1 MANFHDK
8 IVLNKYLLSLFGIDA
23 IGTKIISK
31 EGVEVFKELKYS
43 AAEGY
48 TEEGNTRF
56 LEHLKQ
62 HLYLTE
68 HVTETMLQ
76 QYDENIVRYTHQIS
90 ERRDELIVW
99 KYFQYLSLLFTEIYL
114 DKFFGNKTQL
124 QHDLNQFVKKF
135 NTKQL
140 EAVGVKKQKK
150 KEQAYQVG
158 AFKETDLNKLA
169 FWNAT
174 GSGKTL
180 LMHINIKQYLHY
192 AQKHSKGHESKILL
206 ITPNEPL
213 SRQHLT
219 DFQRSGIPAN
229 IFTKNQSAM
238 FSGREVEIIEV
249 SKLSEESKEK
259 TVAVDSFETHNL
271 VLIDEGHG
279 GMSGDQWKRFR
290 DKLSTTGF
298 AFEYSATFGQAISAA
313 AKGKKDELT
322 QEYAKSILFD
332 YSYKYFYEDGYG
344 KDYRI
349 LNLKEDNVDFKNKYL
364 TANLLS
370 FYQQLL
376 IFKNKPDI
384 ATQFRLFKP
393 LWVFVGSSVNAVRTE
408 NKKET
413 SDVLDIV
420 HFLTDF
426 LKNREEYTRN
436 IGLILSNKAGLIDSK
451 GYSIFEGSFNYLEE
465 LELTPEQIFEGIN
478 KEVFHNHHI
487 GANLYLDNLKGATG
501 ELGLRVGDTDKYF
514 GVINVGDEKK
524 LHDLA
529 MNNGIL
535 GTDKDFSE
543 SLFAQIE
550 PKDNKPPKQEI
561 NLLIGS
567 KKFTEGWSSWRV
579 SSMGLMNI
587 GKSEGSQIIQL
598 FGRGVRLQGYEFSL
612 KRSLGL
618 DEYQRPENLKALR
631 KYLRPL
637 ETLQIFGVKA
647 NYMEKFKELLEEE
660 GLPTNTGDW
669 VTITIPTQQKVDI
682 ATSDLK
688 LIQVKESEN
697 FKRKELI
704 KLELNTDVFSH
715 KQVGVD
721 WYPKIDTLES
731 NRTSRAETTKQIGYL
746 QTHHF
751 ALIDWTKVYF
761 EIQTFKASKGY
772 PNMKIELTALQEII
786 QSRAWYRVYIPQD
799 KMEFS
804 SFKNVQVWQEL
815 VTVLLKK
822 YMEQYYLYFKNKFN
836 ADHIETRTLQ
846 PTDDNLILQYD
857 IRLNKNEKVEELEKK
872 FMQLKA
878 NVSDSTFRTLQI
890 ASQVE
895 AFDHLFHLYKPLVYV
910 GKGYENKLQVYP
922 VALNDAEHLFM
933 QDFEKQVVQIKEA
946 KELDEVFLLRNQS
959 KKGIGFFAEGNN
971 FYPDFILW
979 IKKGSTQYLTF
990 IDPKGIR
997 NSKGI
1002 NDPKIQFYK
1011 YLAEKVQPQ
1020 VISENLV
1027 LNSFIISNTKWIEVN
1042 WKDNLSISDFNEN
1055 HVFFQEDQNAEYI
1068 SMLLDMVVK
1077 DVTIA

>member
-23 IGTKIISK
+23 IGSKIISK
-31 EGVEVFKELKYS
+31 DGLEVFKELKYS
-43 AAEGY
+43 SSEGY

-56 LEHLKQ
+56 LEQLKA

-68 HVTETMLQ
+68 HVTVTMLQ
-76 QYDENIVRYTHQIS
+76 QYDENIVRYTHEIS
-90 ERRDELIVW
+90 DGRDELIIW

-114 DKFFGNKTQL
+114 DKFFSNKLQL
-124 QHDLNQFVKKF
+124 QNELNQFVKHY
-135 NTKQL
+135 NTKQIEL
-140 EAVGVKKQKK
+140 LGGKKPKK
-150 KEQAYQVG
+150 GESVFQVTP
-158 AFKETDLNKLA
+158 FKETDLNKLA

-174 GSGKTL
+174 GSGKTF
-180 LMHINIKQYLHY
+180 LMHVNIKQYLHY
-192 AQKHSKGHESKILL
+192 AQKHARGHESKILL

-213 SRQHLT
+213 SRQHLL
-219 DFQRSGIPAN
+219 DFNLSGIPAN
-229 IFTKNQSAM
+229 IFTKNQSGM
-238 FSGREVEIIEV
+238 FSGKEVEIIEV
-249 SKLSEESKEK
+249 SKLSDESKDK

-271 VLIDEGHG
+271 VLVDEGHG

-290 DKLSTTGF
+290 DQLSTTGF

-322 QEYAKSILFD
+322 QEYSKSILFD

-376 IFKNKPDI
+376 IFKNKPELV
-384 ATQFRLFKP
+384 TQFRLFKP
-393 LWVFVGSSVNAVRTE
+393 LWVFVGSSVNAVRKE
-408 NKKET
+408 NGVDT

-426 LKNREEYTRN
+426 LKNKDDYTKN
-436 IGLILSNKAGLIDSK
+436 IGLILNNKAGLLDSK
-451 GYSIFEGSFNYLEE
+451 GYSIFEGSFAYLTE
-465 LELTPEQIFEGIN
+465 LELTPDEIFEGIN
-478 KEVFHNHHI
+478 REVFHNNNI
-487 GANLYLDNLKGATG
+487 GANLYLDNLKGANG

-529 MNNGIL
+529 MSNGIL
-535 GTDKDFSE
+535 GTEKDFSE
-543 SLFAQIE
+543 SLFAQINQ
-550 PKDNKPPKQEI
+550 PKPKQEV

-618 DEYQRPENLKALR
+618 DDYQRPDNLKQVRAH
-631 KYLRPL
+631 LRPL

-647 NYMEKFKELLEEE
+647 NYMERFKELLEEE
-660 GLPTNTGDW
+660 GLPTNAGDW
-669 VTITIPTQQKVDI
+669 ITITIPTQNKFDI
-682 ATSDLK
+682 AASDLK

-697 FKRKELI
+697 FKRKEI
-704 KLELNTDVFSH
+704 ITLELNTDVFRN
-715 KQVGVD
+715 KQVEVD

-731 NRTSRAETTKQIGYL
+731 TKSNKVETSKDICYL
-746 QTHHF
+746 NQTHLS
-751 ALIDWTKVYF
+751 LIDWTSVYF
-761 EIQTFKASKGY
+761 EIQNFKASKGF
-772 PNMKIELTALQEII
+772 PNLEIELNQI
-786 QSRAWYRVYIPQD
+786 QQIVGSNSWYRVFIPRD
-799 KMEFS
+799 KMEFGTL
-804 SFKNVQVWQEL
+804 KNLNVWQEL
-815 VTVLLKK
+815 TTVLLKK
-822 YMEQYYLYFKNKFN
+822 YIEQYYLYFKNRFN
-836 ADHIETRTLQ
+836 AEHIETRKLSS
-846 PTDDNLILQYD
+846 TDDNLILQYD
-857 IRLNKNEKVEELEKK
+857 IRLNKNEDIDDIEKK
-872 FMQLKA
+872 FGKLKSEI
-878 NVSDSTFRTLQI
+878 SDSSFKTIQI
-890 ASQVE
+890 ANQIE
-895 AFDHLFHLYKPLVYV
+895 AFDHLMHLYKPLVYL
-910 GKGYENKLQVYP
+910 GKGYESKVQVFP
-922 VALNDAEHLFM
+922 VALNDAENLFM
-933 QDFEKQVVQIKEA
+933 KDFEVQVARIKES
-946 KELDEVFLLRNQS
+946 KGIEEVFLLRNQS

-979 IKKGSTQYLTF
+979 IKKANKQYLTF
-990 IDPKGIR
+990 VDPKGIR

-1002 NDPKIQFYK
+1002 NDPKIQFFN
-1011 YLAEKVQPQ
+1011 YLNDKVQPQ
-1020 VISENLV
+1020 VAGENLI

-1042 WKDNLSISDFNEN
+1042 WKDSLTIGDFNEN
-1055 HVFFQEDQNAEYI
+1055 HVYFQEDQSAEYI
-1068 SMLLDMVVK
+1068 DKLVDKILR
-1077 DVTIA
+1077 

>member
-8 IVLNKYLLSLFGIDA
+8 IVLNKYVLSLFGIDA
-23 IGTKIISK
+23 IGSKIVSK
-31 EGVEVFKELKYS
+31 EGLEVFKELKLS
-43 AAEGY
+43 AAEGF
-48 TEEGNTRF
+48 TEEGNTKF
-56 LEHLKQ
+56 LEQLKA

-68 HVTETMLQ
+68 HVTEAILQ
-76 QYDENIVRYTHQIS
+76 QYDENIVRYTNEIS
-90 ERRDELIVW
+90 DGRDELIVW

-114 DKFFGNKTQL
+114 DKFFGNKKQL

-135 NTKQL
+135 NTKQV
-140 EAVGVKKQKK
+140 EALAAGKKLKK
-150 KEQAYQVG
+150 GEKVYQVNP
-158 AFKETDLNKLA
+158 FKETDLNKLA

-180 LMHINIKQYLHY
+180 LMHVNIKQYLHY

-213 SRQHLT
+213 SRQHLN
-219 DFQRSGIPAN
+219 DFHLSGIPAN
-229 IFTKNQSAM
+229 IFTKNQSGM

-249 SKLSEESKEK
+249 SKLSEESRDK

-298 AFEYSATFGQAISAA
+298 AFEYSATFGQAISPAV
-313 AKGKKDELT
+313 KGKKEELT

-349 LNLKEDNVDFKNKYL
+349 LNLKEDNFDFKNKYL

-370 FYQQLL
+370 YYQQLL
-376 IFKNKPDI
+376 IFKNKPEI

-420 HFLTDF
+420 HFLTHF
-426 LKNREEYTRN
+426 LKNQEEYIRT
-436 IGLILSNKAGLIDSK
+436 IGLILTNKAGLLDGK
-451 GYSIFEGSFNYLEE
+451 GYSIFEGSFVYLDE

-478 KEVFHNHHI
+478 KEVFHNNNI
-487 GANLYLDNLKGATG
+487 GANLYLDNLKGASG

-529 MNNGIL
+529 LNNGIL
-535 GTDKDFSE
+535 GADKDFSE
-543 SLFAQIE
+543 SLFAQI
-550 PKDNKPPKQEI
+550 NQAQPKQEI

-567 KKFTEGWSSWRV
+567 KKFSEGWSSWRV

-598 FGRGVRLQGYEFSL
+598 FGRGVRLQGYQFSL

-618 DEYQRPENLKALR
+618 DDYQRPDNLKAIR

-660 GLPTNTGDW
+660 GLPTNAGDW
-669 VTITIPTQQKVDI
+669 VNITIPTQNKFDI
-682 ATSDLK
+682 AASGLK

-697 FKRKELI
+697 FKRKEI
-704 KLELNTDVFSH
+704 VKLELNTAVFNN
-715 KQVGVD
+715 KQVEVD
-721 WYPKIDTLES
+721 WYPKIDSLES
-731 NRTSRAETTKQIGYL
+731 KKSYKVETAKQVCYL
-746 QTHHF
+746 EKHHF
-751 ALIDWTKVYF
+751 TLIDWTKVYF
-761 EIQTFKASKGY
+761 EIQNFKAAKGY
-772 PNMKIELTALQEII
+772 PNLEIELTSLQQII
-786 QSRAWYRVYIPQD
+786 QSNAWYRVYIPQD

-804 SFKNVQVWQEL
+804 TFKNVMVWQEL

-822 YMEQYYLYFKNKFN
+822 YIEQYYLYFKNRFN
-836 ADHIETRTLQ
+836 AEHIETRKLL

-857 IRLNKNEKVEELEKK
+857 IRLNKNEEVEDLEKK
-872 FMQLKA
+872 FLKLKTEFKDIA
-878 NVSDSTFRTLQI
+878 FKTIQI
-890 ASQVE
+890 ANQVE
-895 AFDHLFHLYKPLVYV
+895 AFDNLMHLYKPLVYV
-910 GKGYENKLQVYP
+910 GKGYENKLQVFP
-922 VALNDAEHLFM
+922 VALNDSENLFM
-933 QDFEKQVVQIKEA
+933 KDFEVQVKRIKEA

-979 IKKGSTQYLTF
+979 IKKESKQYLTF

-1002 NDPKIQFYK
+1002 NDPKIQFNK

-1020 VISENLV
+1020 VMGENLV

-1042 WKDNLSISDFNEN
+1042 WKDNLSISDFNDN
-1055 HVFFQEDQNAEYI
+1055 NVFFQEDQNADYI
-1068 SMLLDMVVK
+1068 SRLIDK
-1077 DVTIA
+1077 VTIDASRA

>member
-23 IGTKIISK
+23 IGSKIVSK
-31 EGVEVFKELKYS
+31 DGLEVFKELKLS
-43 AAEGY
+43 SSEGY
-48 TEEGNTRF
+48 TEEGNTKF
-56 LEHLKQ
+56 LEQLKA

-68 HVTETMLQ
+68 NITEAMLQ
-76 QYDENIVRYTHQIS
+76 QYDENIVRYTHEIS
-90 ERRDELIVW
+90 EGRDELIIW

-114 DKFFGNKTQL
+114 DKFFSNKKQL
-124 QHDLNQFVKKF
+124 QHDVNQFVKRF
-135 NTKQL
+135 NSKEIEKYQGKKL
-140 EAVGVKKQKK
+140 PKGEAV
-150 KEQAYQVG
+150 YQVSS
-158 AFKETDLNKLA
+158 FQVSDLNKLA

-180 LMHINIKQYLHY
+180 LLHVNIKQYLHY
-192 AQKHSKGHESKILL
+192 AQKHSRGHESKILL

-213 SRQHLT
+213 SRQHLL
-219 DFQRSGIPAN
+219 DFRQSSIPAN
-229 IFTKNQSAM
+229 IFTKNQSGM
-238 FSGREVEIIEV
+238 FTGKEVEIIEV
-249 SKLSEESKEK
+249 SKLSEESKDK

-271 VLIDEGHG
+271 VLVDEGHG

-290 DKLSTTGF
+290 DQLSKTGF

-313 AKGKKDELT
+313 AKGKKEELT

-376 IFKNKPDI
+376 IFKNKPEL

-393 LWVFVGSSVNAVRTE
+393 LWVFVGSSVNAVR
-408 NKKET
+408 KEGGVDT

-420 HFLTDF
+420 HFLSDF
-426 LKNREEYTRN
+426 LKNKDEYILN
-436 IGLILSNKAGLIDSK
+436 IELILKNKAGLLDSK
-451 GYSIFEGSFNYLEE
+451 GYSIFEGSFAYLEE
-465 LELTPEQIFEGIN
+465 LELSPEKIFEGIN
-478 KEVFHNHHI
+478 REVFHNHNI
-487 GANLYLDNLKGATG
+487 GANLYLDNLKGASG

-535 GTDKDFSE
+535 GTEKDFSE
-543 SLFAQIE
+543 SLFNQINLA
-550 PKDNKPPKQEI
+550 KPKQEI
-561 NLLIGS
+561 TLLIGS

-618 DEYQRPENLKALR
+618 DDYQRPENLKQVR
-631 KYLRPL
+631 KHLRPL

-647 NYMEKFKELLEEE
+647 NYMERFKELLEEE
-660 GLPTNTGDW
+660 GLPTNAGDW
-669 VTITIPTQQKVDI
+669 VTIAIPTQNKFDI
-682 ATSDLK
+682 SSCDLK

-697 FKRKELI
+697 FKRKEI
-704 KLELNTDVFSH
+704 VPVVLNTDIFRS
-715 KQVGVD
+715 KQVEVD
-721 WYPKIDTLES
+721 WYPKIDSLES
-731 NRTSRAETTKQIGYL
+731 TKSNKVETAKQVCYL
-746 QTHHF
+746 EAQHL
-751 ALIDWTKVYF
+751 ALIDWTNVYF
-761 EIQTFKASKGY
+761 EIQNFKASKGF
-772 PNMKIELTALQEII
+772 PNLEIEISELKTII
-786 QSRAWYRVYIPQD
+786 QSNAWYKVFIPKD
-799 KMEFS
+799 KMDFNTL
-804 SFKNVQVWQEL
+804 KNLSVWQEL
-815 VTVLLKK
+815 TTVLLKK
-822 YMEQYYLYFKNKFN
+822 YIEQYYLFFKNKFN
-836 ADHIETRTLQ
+836 ADHIETRQLL

-857 IRLNKNEKVEELEKK
+857 IRLNRNEDVEDIEKK
-872 FMQLKA
+872 FVKLKTDF
-878 NVSDSTFRTLQI
+878 SDSAFKSIQI
-890 ASQVE
+890 ANQVD
-895 AFDHLFHLYKPLVYV
+895 AFDHLMHLYKPLIYL
-910 GKGYENKLQVYP
+910 GKGYESKIQVFP
-922 VALNDAEHLFM
+922 VALNDAEHQFM
-933 QDFEKQVVQIKEA
+933 KDFEIQASRIKQE
-946 KELDEVFLLRNQS
+946 KELEEIFLLRNQS

-979 IKKGSTQYLTF
+979 IKKDKKQYLTF
-990 IDPKGIR
+990 VDPKGIR

-1002 NDPKIQFYK
+1002 NDPKIQFFK

-1020 VISENLV
+1020 VEGENLV
-1027 LNSFIISNTKWIEVN
+1027 LNSFIISNTKWLEVN
-1042 WKDNLSISDFNEN
+1042 WKDTLTKEDFNEN
-1055 HVFFQEDQNAEYI
+1055 HVFFQEDQNTYVI
-1068 SMLLDMVVK
+1068 SMLNKIL
-1077 DVTIA
+1077 

>member
-1 MANFHDK
+1 MANFHNK
-8 IVLNKYLLSLFGIDA
+8 IVLNKFLLSLFGIDA
-23 IGTKIISK
+23 IGSKILSK
-31 EGVEVFKELKYS
+31 DGLEVFKELKLS
-43 AAEGY
+43 SSEGY
-48 TEEGNTRF
+48 TEEGNTKF
-56 LEHLKQ
+56 LEQLKA
-62 HLYLTE
+62 HLYLTDD
-68 HVTETMLQ
+68 VTEITLQ
-76 QYDENIVRYTHQIS
+76 QYDENIVRYTQEIS
-90 ERRDELIVW
+90 AGRDETIVW

-114 DKFFGNKTQL
+114 DKFFGNKKQL
-124 QHDLNQFVKKF
+124 QHDLNQYVKKF
-135 NTKQL
+135 NTQQVELNQGRKL
-140 EAVGVKKQKK
+140 ARGETI
-150 KEQAYQVG
+150 YQVS

-180 LMHINIKQYLHY
+180 LMHVNIKQYLYY
-192 AQKHSKGHESKILL
+192 AKKHSKVHDSKILL

-213 SRQHLT
+213 SRQHLA
-219 DFQRSGIPAN
+219 DFLISGIPAN
-229 IFTKNQSAM
+229 IFTKNQSGM
-238 FSGREVEIIEV
+238 FSGKEVEIIEV

-271 VLIDEGHG
+271 VLVDEGHG

-290 DKLSTTGF
+290 DQLSTTGF

-376 IFKNKPDI
+376 LFKNKPELT
-384 ATQFRLFKP
+384 TQFRLFKP
-393 LWVFVGSSVNAVRTE
+393 LWVFVGSSVNAVRKE
-408 NKKET
+408 NGVDT

-420 HFLTDF
+420 HFLSDF
-426 LKNREEYTRN
+426 LKNKDDYIKYIE
-436 IGLILSNKAGLIDSK
+436 LIINNKAGLLDAK
-451 GYSIFEGSFNYLEE
+451 GYDIFDGSFAFLDE
-465 LELTPEQIFEGIN
+465 LELTPVQIFEGIN
-478 KEVFHNHHI
+478 KEIFHNHNI
-487 GANLYLDNLKGATG
+487 GANLYIDNLKGANG

-543 SLFAQIE
+543 SLFAQI
-550 PKDNKPPKQEI
+550 NHLQPKQEI
-561 NLLIGS
+561 NMLIGS

-618 DEYQRPENLKALR
+618 DEYQIPANLKQVR
-631 KYLRPL
+631 KHLRPL

-647 NYMEKFKELLEEE
+647 NYMERFKELLEEE
-660 GLPTNTGDW
+660 GLPTNSGDW
-669 VTITIPTQQKVDI
+669 VTITIPTQNKIDI
-682 ATSDLK
+682 STSDLK

-697 FKRKELI
+697 FKKKEILT
-704 KLELNTDVFSH
+704 LELNTDVFRN
-715 KQVGVD
+715 KQVEVD

-731 NRTSRAETTKQIGYL
+731 TKSSRVETTKQVCYL
-746 QTHHF
+746 EENHF
-751 ALIDWTKVYF
+751 VFIDWTKLYF
-761 EIQTFKASKGY
+761 EIQNFKANKGF
-772 PNMKIELTALQEII
+772 PNLEIELTLLQDIVKNN
-786 QSRAWYRVYIPQD
+786 SWYRVFIPKD

-804 SFKNVQVWQEL
+804 SFKNVSVWQEL
-815 VTVLLKK
+815 ATILLKK
-822 YMEQYYLYFKNKFN
+822 YIEQYYLYFKNRFN
-836 ADHIETRTLQ
+836 AENIETRKLL

-857 IRLNKNEKVEELEKK
+857 IRLNKNEDVDDIDKK
-872 FMQLKA
+872 FRKLKTDFT
-878 NVSDSTFRTLQI
+878 DSAFKSIQI
-890 ASQVE
+890 ATQVE
-895 AFDHLFHLYKPLVYV
+895 AFDNLMHLYKPLIYV
-910 GKGYENKLQVYP
+910 GKGYESKLQIFP
-922 VALNDAEHLFM
+922 VALNDSEHQFM
-933 QDFEKQVVQIKEA
+933 KDFEVQIPKI
-946 KELDEVFLLRNQS
+946 KDSKKLDEVFLLRNQS

-979 IKKGSTQYLTF
+979 IKKDGKQYLTF

-997 NSKGI
+997 NSKGM

-1011 YLAEKVQPQ
+1011 YLADKVQPQ
-1020 VISENLV
+1020 VINEDLI
-1027 LNSFIISNTKWIEVN
+1027 LNSFIVSNTKWIEVN
-1042 WKDNLSISDFNEN
+1042 WKDSHTISDFNDN
-1055 HVFFQEDQNAEYI
+1055 HVYFQEEQSGEYI
-1068 SMLLDMVVK
+1068 IKMINKIV
-1077 DVTIA
+1077 I

>member
-23 IGTKIISK
+23 IGSKIVSK
-31 EGVEVFKELKYS
+31 DGLEVFKELKLS
-43 AAEGY
+43 SSEGY
-48 TEEGNTRF
+48 TEEGNTKF
-56 LEHLKQ
+56 LEQLKA

-68 HVTETMLQ
+68 NITEAMLQ
-76 QYDENIVRYTHQIS
+76 QYDENIVRYTHEIS
-90 ERRDELIVW
+90 EGREELIIW
-99 KYFQYLSLLFTEIYL
+99 KYFQYISLLFTEIYL
-114 DKFFGNKTQL
+114 DKFFSNKKQL
-124 QHDLNQFVKKF
+124 QHDVNQFVKRF
-135 NTKQL
+135 NAKEIEKYQ
-140 EAVGVKKQKK
+140 GKKLPKG
-150 KEQAYQVG
+150 ESVYQVS
-158 AFKETDLNKLA
+158 AFQESDLNKLA

-180 LMHINIKQYLHY
+180 LMHVNIKQYLHY

-213 SRQHLT
+213 SRQHLL
-219 DFQRSGIPAN
+219 DFRQSGIPAN
-229 IFTKNQSAM
+229 IFTKNQSGM
-238 FSGREVEIIEV
+238 FTGKEVEIIEV
-249 SKLSEESKEK
+249 SKLSEESKDK

-271 VLIDEGHG
+271 VLVDEGHG

-290 DKLSTTGF
+290 DQLSKTGF

-313 AKGKKDELT
+313 AKGKKEELT

-376 IFKNKPDI
+376 IFKNKPEL
-384 ATQFRLFKP
+384 AAQYRLFKP

-420 HFLTDF
+420 HYLSDF
-426 LKNREEYTRN
+426 LKNKDEY
-436 IGLILSNKAGLIDSK
+436 IKIIELILSNKAGLLDSK
-451 GYSIFEGSFNYLEE
+451 GYSIFEGSFAYLEE
-465 LELTPEQIFEGIN
+465 LELNPEQIFEGIN
-478 KEVFHNHHI
+478 REVFHNHNT
-487 GANLYLDNLKGATG
+487 GANLYLDNLKGASG

-535 GTDKDFSE
+535 GTEKDFSE
-543 SLFAQIE
+543 SLFNQINQA
-550 PKDNKPPKQEI
+550 KPKQEI
-561 NLLIGS
+561 TLLIGS

-618 DEYQRPENLKALR
+618 DDYQRPENLKQVR
-631 KYLRPL
+631 KHLRPL

-647 NYMEKFKELLEEE
+647 NYMERFKELLEEE
-660 GLPTNTGDW
+660 GLPTNAGDW
-669 VTITIPTQQKVDI
+669 VTITIPTQNKFDI
-682 ATSDLK
+682 SASDLK

-697 FKRKELI
+697 FKRKEI
-704 KLELNTDVFSH
+704 VPVILNTDIFRS
-715 KQVGVD
+715 KQVEVD
-721 WYPKIDTLES
+721 WYPKIDSLDSTKSNKVETAKQVCYLE
-731 NRTSRAETTKQIGYL
+731 AQHL
-746 QTHHF
+746 
-751 ALIDWTKVYF
+751 ALIDWTKVFF
-761 EIQTFKASKGY
+761 EIQNFKASKGF
-772 PNMKIELTALQEII
+772 PNLEIELAKLKTII
-786 QSRAWYRVYIPQD
+786 HSNAWYKVFIPKD
-799 KMEFS
+799 KMDFS
-804 SFKNVQVWQEL
+804 TMKNLSVWQEL
-815 VTVLLKK
+815 TTVLLKK
-822 YMEQYYLYFKNKFN
+822 YIEQYYLFFKNKFN
-836 ADHIETRTLQ
+836 ADHIETRKLL

-857 IRLNKNEKVEELEKK
+857 IRINRNEEVEDIEKK
-872 FMQLKA
+872 FVKLK
-878 NVSDSTFRTLQI
+878 NDFSDSAFKSIQI
-890 ASQVE
+890 ANQVE
-895 AFDHLFHLYKPLVYV
+895 AFDHLMHLYKPLIYL
-910 GKGYENKLQVYP
+910 GKGYESKIQVFP
-922 VALNDAEHLFM
+922 VALNDSEHQFM
-933 QDFEKQVVQIKEA
+933 KDFESQISIIKE
-946 KELDEVFLLRNQS
+946 KRDLEEVFLLRNQS

-979 IKKGSTQYLTF
+979 IKKDKKQYLTF

-1002 NDPKIQFYK
+1002 SDPKIQFYK
-1011 YLAEKVQPQ
+1011 YLSEKVQQQ
-1020 VISENLV
+1020 VLSESLI
-1027 LNSFIISNTKWIEVN
+1027 LNSFIISNTKWLDVN
-1042 WKDNLSISDFNEN
+1042 WRNQLSIQEFNN
-1055 HVFFQEDQNAEYI
+1055 DHVYFQEEQRTDYI
-1068 SMLLDMVVK
+1068 NLILSAIL
-1077 DVTIA
+1077 

>member
-8 IVLNKYLLSLFGIDA
+8 IVLNKYLLALFGIDA
-23 IGTKIISK
+23 IGSKIVSK
-31 EGVEVFKELKYS
+31 DGLEIFKELKLS
-43 AAEGY
+43 SSEGY
-48 TEEGNTRF
+48 TEEGNTKF
-56 LEHLKQ
+56 LDQLKT

-68 HVTETMLQ
+68 HITESMLQ
-76 QYDENIVRYTHQIS
+76 QYDENIVRYTREIS
-90 ERRDELIVW
+90 DGRDELIVW

-114 DKFFGNKTQL
+114 DKFFGNKKQL
-124 QHDLNQFVKKF
+124 QHDLNQFVILF
-135 NTKQL
+135 NTKEIEKL
-140 EAVGVKKQKK
+140 AGKKPKK
-150 KEQAYQVG
+150 GEVYQVSPFRE
-158 AFKETDLNKLA
+158 ADLNKLA

-180 LMHINIKQYLHY
+180 LMHVNIKQYLHY

-213 SRQHLT
+213 SRQHLL
-219 DFQRSGIPAN
+219 DFQLSGIPAN
-229 IFTKNQSAM
+229 IFSKAQSGM
-238 FSGREVEIIEV
+238 FAGKEVEIIEV

-259 TVAVDSFETHNL
+259 TVAVESFETHNL
-271 VLIDEGHG
+271 VLVDEGHG

-290 DKLSTTGF
+290 DQLSTTGF

-313 AKGKKDELT
+313 AKGKKEELT

-376 IFKNKPDI
+376 IFKNKPEL

-426 LKNREEYTRN
+426 LKNKSEYIKN
-436 IGLILSNKAGLIDSK
+436 IDLILSNKAGLLDGN
-451 GYSIFEGSFNYLEE
+451 GYDIFEGSFSYLEE
-465 LELTPEQIFEGIN
+465 LELSAEQVFEGIN
-478 KEVFHNHHI
+478 KEVFHNHNI
-487 GANLYLDNLKGATG
+487 GANLYLDNLKGANG

-529 MNNGIL
+529 TNNGIL

-543 SLFAQIE
+543 SLFAQI
-550 PKDNKPPKQEI
+550 NQANPKQEI

-618 DEYQRPENLKALR
+618 DDYQRPENLKAIR
-631 KYLRPL
+631 KHLRPL

-647 NYMEKFKELLEEE
+647 NYMERFKELLEEE
-660 GLPTNTGDW
+660 GLPTNAGDW
-669 VTITIPTQQKVDI
+669 VTITIPTQNKFDI
-682 ATSDLK
+682 AASDLK

-697 FKRKELI
+697 FKKKEIL
-704 KLELNTDVFSH
+704 KVELKTEVFIS
-715 KQVGVD
+715 KQVEVD

-731 NRTSRAETTKQIGYL
+731 IKSDKVETAKQICYL
-746 QTHHF
+746 ASHHLDF
-751 ALIDWTKVYF
+751 IDWTKVYF
-761 EIQTFKASKGY
+761 EIQNFKANKGF
-772 PNMKIELTALQEII
+772 PNLEIELTLLKEII
-786 QSRAWYRVYIPQD
+786 RNNSWYIMYIPKD
-799 KMEFS
+799 KMELS
-804 SFKNVQVWQEL
+804 SFRNVMVWQEL
-815 VTVLLKK
+815 VSVLLKK
-822 YMEQYYLYFKNKFN
+822 YIEQYYLYFKNKFN
-836 ADHIETRTLQ
+836 ATHIETRKLL

-857 IRLNKNEKVEELEKK
+857 IRLNKNEEVEDLEKK
-872 FMQLKA
+872 FNKLKTEVTNSA
-878 NVSDSTFRTLQI
+878 FKTLQI
-890 ASQVE
+890 ANQVE
-895 AFDHLFHLYKPLVYV
+895 AFDHLMHLYKPLVYV
-910 GKGYENKLQVYP
+910 GKGYESKLQVFP
-922 VALNDAEHLFM
+922 VALNDSEFQFM
-933 QDFEKQVVQIKEA
+933 KIFEEQVVKIKG
-946 KELDEVFLLRNQS
+946 KKGLDEVFLLRNQS

-979 IKKGSTQYLTF
+979 IKKDKKQYLTF

-1002 NDPKIQFYK
+1002 NDPKIQFFK
-1011 YLAEKVQPQ
+1011 YLSDKVQSQ
-1020 VISENLV
+1020 IDSENLI
-1027 LNSFIISNTKWIEVN
+1027 LNSFIISNTKWLEVN
-1042 WKDNLSISDFNEN
+1042 WKDVLTIDDFNKN
-1055 HVFFQEDQNAEYI
+1055 HVYFQEDQNADYI
-1068 SMLLDMVVK
+1068 EKILNEIVALD
-1077 DVTIA
+1077 

>member
-8 IVLNKYLLSLFGIDA
+8 IVLNKYVLSLFGIDA
-23 IGTKIISK
+23 IGAKIVSK
-31 EGVEVFKELKYS
+31 EGLEVFKELKLS

-48 TEEGNTRF
+48 TEEGNTKF
-56 LEHLKQ
+56 LEQLKA

-68 HVTETMLQ
+68 HVNESMLQ
-76 QYDENIVRYTHQIS
+76 QYDENIVRYTHEIS
-90 ERRDELIVW
+90 DGRDELIVW

-114 DKFFGNKTQL
+114 DKFFSNKKLL
-124 QHDLNQFVKKF
+124 QHDLNQFVQKF
-135 NTKQL
+135 NTKQV
-140 EAVGVKKQKK
+140 EAIASGKKLKK
-150 KEQAYQVG
+150 GEKVYEVSP
-158 AFKETDLNKLA
+158 FKETDLNKLA

-180 LMHINIKQYLHY
+180 LMHVNIKQYLYY

-213 SRQHLT
+213 SRQHLN
-219 DFQRSGIPAN
+219 DFNLSGIPAN
-229 IFTKNQSAM
+229 IFTKNQSGM
-238 FSGREVEIIEV
+238 FSGREVEIIEI
-249 SKLSEESKEK
+249 SKLSEESRDK

-313 AKGKKDELT
+313 AKGKKEELT

-349 LNLKEDNVDFKNKYL
+349 LNLKEDNLDFKNKYL

-370 FYQQLL
+370 YYQQLL
-376 IFKNKPDI
+376 IFKNKPEV

-408 NKKET
+408 NKKDT

-426 LKNREEYTRN
+426 LKNKDEYIKN
-436 IGLILSNKAGLIDSK
+436 IELILINKAGLLDGK
-451 GYSIFEGSFNYLEE
+451 GYSIFEGSFAYLEE

-478 KEVFHNHHI
+478 REVFHNNNL
-487 GANLYLDNLKGATG
+487 GSNLYLDNLKGASG

-529 MNNGIL
+529 MNNGVL
-535 GTDKDFSE
+535 GADKDFSE
-543 SLFAQIE
+543 SLFAQI
-550 PKDNKPPKQEI
+550 NQAQPKQEI

-567 KKFTEGWSSWRV
+567 KKFSEGWSSWRV

-598 FGRGVRLQGYEFSL
+598 FGRGVRLQGYQFSL

-618 DEYQRPENLKALR
+618 DDYQRPENLKAIR

-660 GLPTNTGDW
+660 GLPTNAGDW
-669 VTITIPTQQKVDI
+669 VTITIPTQNKLDI
-682 ATSDLK
+682 AASGLK

-697 FKRKELI
+697 FKRKEI
-704 KLELNTDVFSH
+704 VKLELNTAVFNN
-715 KQVGVD
+715 KQVEVD
-721 WYPKIDTLES
+721 WYPKIDSLES
-731 NRTSRAETTKQIGYL
+731 TKSNKVETAKQVCYL
-746 QTHHF
+746 EKHHF
-751 ALIDWTKVYF
+751 TLIDWTKVYF
-761 EIQTFKASKGY
+761 DIQNFKAAKGY
-772 PNMKIELTALQEII
+772 PNLEIELTSLQQII
-786 QSRAWYRVYIPQD
+786 QSNAWYRVYIPQD

-804 SFKNVQVWQEL
+804 AFKNVMVWQEL

-822 YMEQYYLYFKNKFN
+822 YIEQYYLYFKNRFN
-836 ADHIETRTLQ
+836 AEHIETRKLL

-857 IRLNKNEKVEELEKK
+857 IRLNKNEEVEDLEKK
-872 FMQLKA
+872 FLKLKTEFK
-878 NVSDSTFRTLQI
+878 DSAFKTIQI

-895 AFDHLFHLYKPLVYV
+895 AFDQLMHLYKPLVYV
-910 GKGYENKLQVYP
+910 GKGYENKLQVFP
-922 VALNDAEHLFM
+922 VALNDSENLFM
-933 QDFEKQVVQIKEA
+933 KDFESQVKGIKESEA
-946 KELDEVFLLRNQS
+946 LDEVFLLRNQS

-979 IKKGSTQYLTF
+979 IKKGNKQYLTF

-1002 NDPKIQFYK
+1002 KDPKIQFYK

-1020 VISENLV
+1020 VSGENLV

-1042 WKDNLSISDFNEN
+1042 WKDNLSISDFNNN
-1055 HVFFQEDQNAEYI
+1055 HVFFQEDQNSDYI
-1068 SMLLDMVVK
+1068 TRLIDKVTLDAALV
-1077 DVTIA
+1077 